1 MTSLILLLKIDRS
14 QYSNLKLINFYSF
27 YTLVASKTLRPNSD
41 FLVSVSMQNTSEP
54 TFVVVEIS
62 GNQDSGGIF
71 KTTDSVSVEPFST
84 RIVRLEVRNGDL
96 HIL

>member
-1 MTSLILLLKIDRS
+1 MLRLYIGLYVIVRHVSHNVNR
-14 QYSNLKLINFYSF
+14 Y

-41 FLVSVSMQNTSEP
+41 FLVSVSMQNTSDP

-71 KTTDSVSVEPFST
+71 KATDSVSVEPFST
-84 RIVRLEVRNGDL
+84 RIVRLEVRADTYFTL
-96 HIL
+96 D